1 MGRGHLRLHEQL
13 APGGAYANNL
23 GCGRRIQFYQRE
35 AGDGSLS
42 LVLSGAMHGPQRASP
57 PWPRMEMY
65 QADKGLIGAAWE
77 NMNREMCKWVEDGT
91 RADFAEDLR
100 RGKFFDGRTPDIA
113 VRQQEFDSY
122 GSRSHAF

>member
-1 MGRGHLRLHEQL
+1 
-13 APGGAYANNL
+13 
-23 GCGRRIQFYQRE
+23 
-35 AGDGSLS
+35 
-42 LVLSGAMHGPQRASP
+42 
-57 PWPRMEMY
+57 MEMY